1 MVFCNLG
8 RPALRQRALPTRLA
22 NAPRQ
27 RASPTRL
34 ADAPRHRNALVRG
47 LGNDFFK

>member
-8 RPALRQRALPTRLA
+8 RPA
-22 NAPRQ
+22 PRQ
-27 RASPTRL
+27 LALPTRL
-34 ADAPRHRNALVRG
+34 ADAPRHRNALARG